1 MIRLSKSSLNNKEK
15 IAINR
20 VIGNSYLGMGP
31 EVKFFEEEIADYL
44 NTSKKVIAVSSGTAA
59 LHLALQACGA
69 GKGTEVLVPSITYVA
84 SFQVISATGAK
95 PIACDIDGDNGFID
109 LEDAKKRINKKT
121 KVIMPVHYASNAQ
134 EMKNVYRFAKKHQL
148 RVVEDA
154 AHSFGS
160 FNGNKRVGQIGDV
173 VCFSFDGIKNITSG
187 EGGAILTSDK
197 SLISKL
203 NDIRLLG
210 VKGDSYKRYSKS
222 RSWNF
227 DVQEQGWRYH
237 LSDVLAA
244 IGRTQLRKVKS
255 FQEKR
260 KRIVNFYIS
269 KLTSMEE
276 IELLKI
282 DFEKNHQHIFPIK
295 VLDNKRDLLKKFLEK
310 KGIQTG
316 IHYQPNH
323 LLSKFRT
330 PYKLTESEKFGQEIL
345 SIPLHPDLNNK
356 EIKRV
361 VIEIKNFFLAN
372 AKNFCGNE
380 LS

>member
-59 LHLALQACGA
+59 LHLALQACGV

-84 SFQVISATGAK
+84 SFQAISATGAK

-134 EMKNVYRFAKKHQL
+134 EMKKVYRFAKKHQL

-269 KLTSMEE
+269 KLNSMEE

-295 VLDNKRDLLKKFLEK
+295 VLNNKRDLLKKFLEK

-330 PYKLTESEKFGQEIL
+330 PYKLTESEKFGREIL
-345 SIPLHPDLNNK
+345 SIPLHPDLNKK

-361 VIEIKNFFLAN
+361 VIEIKNFF
-372 AKNFCGNE
+372 
-380 LS
+380 S

>member
-1 MIRLSKSSLNNKEK
+1 
-15 IAINR
+15 
-20 VIGNSYLGMGP
+20 
-31 EVKFFEEEIADYL
+31 
-44 NTSKKVIAVSSGTAA
+44 
-59 LHLALQACGA
+59 
-69 GKGTEVLVPSITYVA
+69 
-84 SFQVISATGAK
+84 
-95 PIACDIDGDNGFID
+95 
-109 LEDAKKRINKKT
+109 
-121 KVIMPVHYASNAQ
+121 MPVHYASNAQ
-134 EMKNVYRFAKKHQL
+134 EMKKVYRFAKKHQL

-295 VLDNKRDLLKKFLEK
+295 VLNNKRDLLKKFLEK

-361 VIEIKNFFLAN
+361 VIEIKNFF
-372 AKNFCGNE
+372 
-380 LS
+380 S